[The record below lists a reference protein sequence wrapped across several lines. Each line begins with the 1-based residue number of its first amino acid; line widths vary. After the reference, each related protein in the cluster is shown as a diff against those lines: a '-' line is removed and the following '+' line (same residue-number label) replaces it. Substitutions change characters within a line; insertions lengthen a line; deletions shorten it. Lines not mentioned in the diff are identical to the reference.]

1 MLDVH
6 CFLHRLNN
14 FLFLA
19 DGWCLHGS
27 KASSQYVWLSVM
39 TIGHFCYPEEHKKF
53 VELWD
58 WLYPVTCESG
68 HHPVWW
74 LFDFVKLI
82 HHCFEWNLIFKHVY
96 WCKSWVFFVKSL
108 DPTSSLTVDILNEN
122 YCELGLVTLKIK
134 QWQTSSAML
143 SGPQSVQEWAACNP
157 NLLTSTRTTSSPHA
171 TTLHQLSVVT
181 KQLPQRVHKN

>member
-74 LFDFVKLI
+74 LLDFVKLI

-108 DPTSSLTVDILNEN
+108 DPTSSLTGRHFEWKLLWTGPCHLEN
-122 YCELGLVTLKIK
+122 
-134 QWQTSSAML
+134 QTMTNKFCHVIRSSVCTGVGCL
-143 SGPQSVQEWAACNP
+143 
-157 NLLTSTRTTSSPHA
+157 
-171 TTLHQLSVVT
+171 
-181 KQLPQRVHKN
+181 